1 MKGISDTSP
10 AVSVSAH
17 NITQINYNIEEIIV
31 ETIRGNVTRYEY
43 DYIEIEGELTRAK
56 VIAGLLLV
64 DYDYDSQIAILNN
77 YASDPD
83 DFTEFNTYQAA
94 RTVAKTIADSIDY

>member
-10 AVSVSAH
+10 PVSVSAR
-17 NITQINYNIEEIIV
+17 NATQINYNIEEVII

-43 DYIEIEGELTRAK
+43 DYIEIEDELTRAK

-83 DFTEFNTYQAA
+83 DPTEFTTYQAA
-94 RTVAKTIADSIDY
+94 RTAAKTIADNIDY